1 MNLLCVGI
9 SHHTAPLDVRERLW
23 FSDVEIRISLPELK
37 RLGCAESVLFST
49 CNRTELYVLTDTA
62 EPSADIF
69 KTFLIEQ
76 KSAAAKVPIGD
87 LFSLR
92 GGDAARHL
100 FRVAAGIDS
109 MVLGDVQILMQVKD
123 GLAAAVEQHT
133 AGIFMNRL
141 FQLAFRVGKRARAE
155 TAIGEGAVSVSYAAV
170 ELAERIFDD
179 LNKKTALVIGAGET
193 AELTATHLRGKNI
206 GNLLITN
213 RTRERAELLAQKVQG
228 SVVVYDQWCDAL
240 ATSDIVISSVEA
252 PAYILRPED
261 IDQLRRK
268 RGAGPLFLIDI
279 GVPRNIDPAMKTL
292 ENVFL
297 YDIDALQALVNET
310 LHRRHEEVPKVE
322 AVVDDV
328 LKELQLWYSSLE
340 VNPTITALSQFME
353 TIRREELEK
362 NLNRF
367 ETKDREL
374 VELVTKR
381 IVNKILHTPITHLK
395 NGNDESLSERLQ
407 KLNAIQMLFEL
418 TKESKGDANAK

>member
-23 FSDVEIRISLPELK
+23 FSDEEIRQALPMLK
-37 RLGCAESVLFST
+37 QYGCAEGVLFST
-49 CNRTELYVLTDTA
+49 CNRTELYVLTETSGV
-62 EPSADIF
+62 SADFF
-69 KTFLIEQ
+69 KTLLIKQ
-76 KSAAAKVPIGD
+76 KNATAHIPESD

-100 FRVAAGIDS
+100 FRVAAGVDS

-123 GLAAAVEQHT
+123 GLHAAVEQQT

-206 GNLLITN
+206 GTLLITN
-213 RTRERAELLAQKVQG
+213 RTLERAEQLAQKVQG
-228 SVVVYDQWCDAL
+228 AVVVYDQWCDAL
-240 ATSDIVISSVEA
+240 AEADIVISSVEA
-252 PAYILRPED
+252 PNYILRSGD

-279 GVPRNIDPAMKTL
+279 GVPRNIDPAIKEL

-297 YDIDALQALVNET
+297 YDIDSLQALVNET
-310 LHRRHEEVPKVE
+310 LHRRTEELPKVE
-322 AVVDDV
+322 TIVDDV
-328 LKELQLWYSSLE
+328 LKELQQWHSSLE

-353 TIRREELEK
+353 NIRREEIEK
-362 NLNRF
+362 HIHRF

-381 IVNKILHTPITHLK
+381 IVNKILHTPIAHLK
-395 NGNDESLSERLQ
+395 NGNGESLSDRLQ
-407 KLNAIQMLFEL
+407 KLHAIQRLFKL
-418 TKESKGDANAK
+418 TQQDQEDANDQ